1 MCTNYIPAS
10 RDIVGRLFALGDDD
24 AGDGMSLPD
33 YPDEAWPGYAAPF
46 VDRSEL
52 GRYRARAGTF
62 GLIPFWSK
70 DAKIARHTYNARS
83 ETVAE
88 KPAYRQAWRRGQRCL
103 VPMLRFFEPD
113 WTSGKAVRWRIER
126 ADHEPFAIAAIHDRW
141 TEPETGLLRLSF
153 SLLTINADDHPVM
166 GRFHREGDEKRS
178 LVPIAPAD
186 WSAWLDDE
194 PESAWR
200 LLQPMPPAEFAA
212 APDPRPP
219 AAKRT
224 RAQIAPTR

>member
-1 MCTNYIPAS
+1 MCTNYKPAS
-10 RDIVGRLFALGDDD
+10 RDIIARMFTLDADDVDAL
-24 AGDGMSLPD
+24 PE

-52 GRYRARAGTF
+52 GRFRVRAGAF

-88 KPAYRQAWRRGQRCL
+88 KPAFRQAWRRGQRCL

-113 WTSGKAVRWRIER
+113 WSTGKAVRWRIER
-126 ADHEPFAIAAIHDRW
+126 ADGEPFAIAAIHDRW
-141 TEPETGLLRLSF
+141 TDPVGGATTSSF
-153 SLLTINADDHPVM
+153 SLLTINADGHPVM

-178 LVPIAPAD
+178 LVPIAPQD
-186 WSAWLDDE
+186 WSAWLDDD
-194 PESAWR
+194 PDGAAR
-200 LLQPMPPAEFAA
+200 LLQPMQAGTFTA
-212 APDPRPP
+212 APDPR
-219 AAKRT
+219 AAAAR
-224 RAQIAPTR
+224 RAAPGPSAA

>member
-1 MCTNYIPAS
+1 MCTNYKPAS
-10 RDIVGRLFALGDDD
+10 REIIARIFALDDVD
-24 AGDGMSLPD
+24 ALPD
-33 YPDEAWPGYAAPF
+33 YPDEAWPGYLAPF

-52 GRYRARAGTF
+52 GRFRARAGSF
-62 GLIPFWSK
+62 GLVPFWAR

-88 KPAYRQAWRRGQRCL
+88 KPAFRQAWQRGQRCL

-113 WTSGKAVRWRIER
+113 WTTGKAVRWRIER
-126 ADHEPFAIAAIHDRW
+126 ADGEPFAIAAIHDRW
-141 TEPETGLLRLSF
+141 VDRASGLASSSF
-153 SLLTINADDHPVM
+153 SLLTINADGHPVM

-194 PESAWR
+194 PEGAAR
-200 LLQPMPPAEFAA
+200 LLRPMAAGDFTA

-219 AAKRT
+219 AAR
-224 RAQIAPTR
+224 RRVAPADD